1 MRKTF
6 LLILFITLL
15 TACAPTAQSGAAR
28 TVEKFLQA
36 INSKDSNTVSALSCQ
51 AWEAD
56 ALMLLDSFQ
65 AVTTTLEDLSCEQ
78 TGSDPDGRAIVA
90 CQGKLVASYN
100 GELQEFNLSIQ
111 QYLVENVT
119 GDWLVC
125 GIN

>member
-6 LLILFITLL
+6 LSLLLILFFL
-15 TACAPTAQSGAAR
+15 TSCAPSAQPEK

-36 INSKDSNTVSALSCQ
+36 INAKDANTVSASSCQ

-65 AVTTTLEDLSCEQ
+65 AVTTTLEGLSCEQ

-100 GELQEFNLSIQ
+100 GELQEFDLSVQ
-111 QYLVENVT
+111 EYLVENVN
-119 GDWLVC
+119 GDWLIC

>member
-6 LLILFITLL
+6 MLLLIITLL
-15 TACAPTAQSGAAR
+15 TACAPAAQPQK

-36 INSKDSNTVSALSCQ
+36 INTKDSTTVSAISCQ

-65 AVTTTLEDLSCEQ
+65 AVTTTLEGLSCEQ

-90 CQGKLVASYN
+90 CQGKLVASYD
-100 GELQEFNLSIQ
+100 GELREFDLSVQ
-111 QYLVENVT
+111 QYLVENVN

-125 GIN
+125 GTN